1 MIPLPSALLST
12 GKGVIWP
19 CPTAPAAFASNCEFV
34 LVTTLPG
41 ATVMA
46 GAP

>member
-12 GKGVIWP
+12 GRGVTWP
-19 CPTAPAAFASNCEFV
+19 CPTAPAALASNSGFV

-46 GAP
+46 GPP